1 MPMVTSFDTLH
12 FVKKLK
18 NAGFS
23 EEQAEA
29 ISEAFKEAQTDA
41 DIATN
46 KDIELLGSR
55 IETRLAETRSELIR
69 WVVGAGFLQTTLIA
83 ALLLKLVK

>member
-1 MPMVTSFDTLH
+1 MAMTTLFDTLY

-29 ISEAFKEAQTDA
+29 ISEAFREAHTGGDV
-41 DIATN
+41 ATN
-46 KDIELLGSR
+46 RDVELMGFR
-55 IETRLAETRSELIR
+55 IETRLAETKSELIR
-69 WVVGAGFLQTTLIA
+69 WAIGAGFLQTALIA
-83 ALLLKLVK
+83 ALLLKIVK